1 LSQENHLKF
10 LILYPRS
17 LFSLFYLNVYNLYIP
32 FLKIFENILRSIV
45 YMKERKIH
53 QSNLLFDEFD
63 ELYLRLS
70 VNLPGV
76 SEDFVVFLYCL

>member
-1 LSQENHLKF
+1 
-10 LILYPRS
+10 
-17 LFSLFYLNVYNLYIP
+17 
-32 FLKIFENILRSIV
+32 
-45 YMKERKIH
+45 MKERKIH